1 MNASFS
7 PTKESIE
14 GWQAILAG
22 SLEVS
27 AAASSP
33 AEPAH
38 PSEPGLY
45 RWFPEYSIDVYG
57 NLITRHLPQSANK
70 HCLKTFDNA
79 GNYSA
84 YSYGEMDSL
93 VRTVAARL
101 DLSPRGK
108 LAIIGGPSIET
119 AVLMLA
125 SAFLGCHHTV
135 VIPTL
140 PQDSVSARLDLFDPD
155 IVVVPQNHELLGD
168 ETGSGFRVVTLEIS
182 GGDVW
187 FDHER
192 FSTRAPR
199 GGQQKSYSYKASDNL
214 FTLFTSGSTGFPK
227 GIVHGPAGF
236 LLFAHYTSN
245 YFFNLGPD
253 STMLCGASSGWIN
266 GHTYS
271 IYAPL
276 LHGATSV
283 LVEEPAR
290 LSMLRPLTD
299 IMATAQPS
307 ILYLPVTTVRI
318 LRSISAR
325 SSPPSLASP
334 LESIGT
340 MGEMLAPS
348 TEGWYSDFFSGG
360 RLPAVNTYFQ
370 TETGGIL
377 CAKRFN
383 QSPGISEGEIGP
395 LPWFATITDDDGVLE
410 LKDPVPG
417 FMVDILSR
425 DRDTQLRK
433 YFPSGAYSLHDYGCI
448 EDGTLF
454 CSGRSDDIVNV
465 RGVRLA
471 SGEIESHV
479 LSIPDVIECA
489 AVEYQNAMELT
500 DMRIFVV
507 LRDTSRLADES
518 YRFQLLSQV
527 TSLLKETVSDQASP
541 GSIVFVESLP
551 KTISGKI
558 LRRLLR
564 YLELSASP
572 EGTTI
577 ALPESVDI
585 TILGSV

>member
-1 MNASFS
+1 MSASFS
-7 PTKESIE
+7 PTEAHLEKWRRLLLES
-14 GWQAILAG
+14 LD
-22 SLEVS
+22 VS
-27 AAASSP
+27 ACAGFPAQRAHASV
-33 AEPAH
+33 
-38 PSEPGLY
+38 PGLY
-45 RWFPEYSIDVYG
+45 RWFPEYSIDVYA
-57 NLITRHLPQSANK
+57 NLITRHLPHATDK

-79 GNYSA
+79 GDYA
-84 YSYGEMDSL
+84 TYTFGEVDAL
-93 VRTVAARL
+93 VRQVAAL
-101 DLSPRGK
+101 LNLPPQGK
-108 LAIIGGPSIET
+108 VAIIGGPSIET

-140 PQDSVSARLDLFDPD
+140 PQESIAARLDLFDPD
-155 IVVVPQNHELLGD
+155 IVVVPSGYEFAHGG
-168 ETGSGFRVVTLEIS
+168 TGREFQVATVKIAGS
-182 GGDVW
+182 DVW
-187 FDHER
+187 FDGDLCAKDVLHER
-192 FSTRAPR
+192 
-199 GGQQKSYSYKASDNL
+199 QQQSCSYDASDNL

-227 GIVHGPAGF
+227 GIVHGPTGL

-299 IMATAQPS
+299 IIATAQPS

-318 LRSISAR
+318 LRSISAT
-325 SSPPSLASP
+325 SSPPDLAPP
-334 LESIGT
+334 LQSIGT
-340 MGEMLAPS
+340 MGEMLAPA
-348 TEGWYSDFFSGG
+348 TEEWYSDFFSGG
-360 RLPAVNTYFQ
+360 RLPVVNTYFQ

-395 LPWFATITDDDGVLE
+395 LPWFTTITDDDGVLE
-410 LKDPVPG
+410 LTDPVPG
-417 FMVDILSR
+417 FMVDILSH

-433 YFPSGAYSLHDYGCI
+433 YFHAGAYCLHDYGCI

-500 DMRIFVV
+500 DMRIFAV

-541 GSIVFVESLP
+541 GSIVFVEALP

-577 ALPESVDI
+577 ALPESVDM

>member
-1 MNASFS
+1 MNAFFS
-7 PTKESIE
+7 PSESRLE
-14 GWQAILAG
+14 KWRTLLLESLDVCTDADNSAELA
-22 SLEVS
+22 
-27 AAASSP
+27 
-33 AEPAH
+33 H
-38 PSEPGLY
+38 TSEPGLY
-45 RWFPEYSIDVYG
+45 RWFPEYSIDVYN
-57 NLITRHLPQSANK
+57 NLITRHLPGSANR
-70 HCLKTFDNA
+70 HCLKTFDNS
-79 GNYSA
+79 GKYST
-84 YSYGEMDSL
+84 YTYGEVDSL
-93 VRTVAARL
+93 VRLVAARL
-101 DLSPRGK
+101 DLPPRGK

-119 AVLMLA
+119 AVLMLT

-140 PQDSVSARLDLFDPD
+140 PQDSVAARLDLFDPD
-155 IVVVPQNHELLGD
+155 IVVAPHGYEFVGD
-168 ETGSGFRVVTLEIS
+168 KTAREFHLSTVRIAGS
-182 GGDVW
+182 DVW
-187 FDHER
+187 FDDGRCSKSVER
-192 FSTRAPR
+192 
-199 GGQQKSYSYKASDNL
+199 QSYYYDASDNL

-227 GIVHGPAGF
+227 GIVHGPSGF
-236 LLFAHYTSN
+236 LLFAFYTSH
-245 YFFNLGPD
+245 YFFGLGAN

-290 LSMLRPLTD
+290 LSMIKPLTD
-299 IMATAQPS
+299 IIATALPS

-318 LRSISAR
+318 LRSISAT
-325 SSPPSLASP
+325 SSPPHLASP

-340 MGEMLAPS
+340 MGEMLAPA
-348 TEGWYSDFFSGG
+348 TEEWYSEFFSGG
-360 RLPAVNTYFQ
+360 RLPVVNTYFQ

-377 CAKRFN
+377 CAKRFD

-395 LPWFATITDDDGVLE
+395 LPWFTTITDDDDGVLE
-410 LKDPVPG
+410 LTDPVPG
-417 FMVDILSR
+417 FMVDILSH

-433 YFPSGAYSLHDYGCI
+433 YFHAGAYCLHDYGCI

-489 AVEYQNAMELT
+489 AVEYRNVMELT
-500 DMRIFVV
+500 DMRIFAV
-507 LRDTSRLADES
+507 LSDPSPLADDS
-518 YRFQLLSQV
+518 YRFQLLSKI
-527 TSLLKETVSDQASP
+527 TSLLKEKVSDQASP
-541 GSIVFVESLP
+541 GSLVFVETLP
-551 KTISGKI
+551 KTVSGKI

-564 YLELSASP
+564 YLALPASP
-572 EGTTI
+572 EGVVVP
-577 ALPESVDI
+577 LPESVDI